1 MVHDPSEEEN
11 KHLLSQADSQ
21 DTLVRFEQAVMA
33 MGSESYV
40 LRLYVAGATPR
51 SIQALERVREIC
63 ENYLQGRYVLEV
75 IDIYQAT
82 FDVTLD
88 DVIAIPTLVKR
99 LPLPLRKIVGTLSNE
114 EKVLRGLDIRVMEHL
129 PSSL

>member
-114 EKVLRGLDIRVMEHL
+114 EKVLWGLDIRVMEHL